1 MIALGHYHQKGFT
14 RIRDPGVSQRVR
26 RLATGHCAP
35 ATPPRPAYGTAHP
48 GIAADQRR
56 VRGESFKGSS
66 MTGPEPVDL
75 SPNQNNAFSYR
86 IQLHFPSCPVMH
98 QALRFIH
105 RCTFSDTGL
114 ASCEYEAALD
124 NRLQR
129 FFCVR
134 SIAPPLWV
142 ELCVGI
148 FGCTGSRIRHA
159 NPHGSAHPNWRS
171 GGGINTAYTR
181 VTS

>member
-1 MIALGHYHQKGFT
+1 MTILQT
-14 RIRDPGVSQRVR
+14 DPR
-26 RLATGHCAP
+26 RPPHLLVCAH
-35 ATPPRPAYGTAHP
+35 G
-48 GIAADQRR
+48 
-56 VRGESFKGSS
+56 
-66 MTGPEPVDL
+66 
-75 SPNQNNAFSYR
+75 QNKAFSYKTKLR
-86 IQLHFPSCPVMH
+86 FPSCPAVH
-98 QALRFIH
+98 QALRLIR

-114 ASCEYEAALD
+114 ASCEYEAAPD

-171 GGGINTAYTR
+171 GGGIRTAIRELHHERTLRSNPLHPSQPFYPCSDPGI
-181 VTS
+181 TSLVQPDRPWSPDGPTTG